1 MVVERSPGVCPEIF
15 CVVQKMMY
23 LSRKNMNKIAELFL
37 TKSVPVDV
45 SGQLHTLHHTMKKCL
60 KRENTSLKED
70 MILEK
75 MKNDTISCQIMSG
88 NSIKRVV

>member
-1 MVVERSPGVCPEIF
+1 
-15 CVVQKMMY
+15 
-23 LSRKNMNKIAELFL
+23 MNKIAELFL

-70 MILEK
+70 MISEK
-75 MKNDTISCQIMSG
+75 MKNDT
-88 NSIKRVV
+88 KRYHLLSDYAW

>member
-1 MVVERSPGVCPEIF
+1 MSDEQFPGVMPGIF

-23 LSRKNMNKIAELFL
+23 LSRKNMNKIAEIFL

-70 MILEK
+70 MISEK
-75 MKNDTISCQIMSG
+75 MKNDT
-88 NSIKRVV
+88 KRYHLLSDYVW